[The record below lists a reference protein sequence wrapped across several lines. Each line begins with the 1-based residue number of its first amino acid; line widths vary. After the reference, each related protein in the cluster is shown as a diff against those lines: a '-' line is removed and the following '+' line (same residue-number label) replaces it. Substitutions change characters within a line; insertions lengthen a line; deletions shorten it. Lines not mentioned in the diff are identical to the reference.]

1 MLKDL
6 FSLQISLY
14 TFSSTISK
22 KKQTL
27 TSQKTKK
34 IMAKKEIKKQT
45 IEEVL
50 AEHTPTS
57 DAVKSAVQRYNEE
70 KKKKQEQII
79 IDTLGAVDCI
89 VSDLVDDLRRIR
101 AEEKRAQQRIL
112 DVTAAK
118 EAYLADPDQEVLA
131 QGLRKAGISLSRYAE

>member
-1 MLKDL
+1 M
-6 FSLQISLY
+6 FSP
-14 TFSSTISK
+14 TTSK
-22 KKQTL
+22 KKQTS

-45 IEEVL
+45 IEEIL

-89 VSDLVDDLRRIR
+89 VSDLVDNLRRIR

-118 EAYLADPDQEVLA
+118 EAYLADPDQEVLV
-131 QGLRKAGISLSRYAE
+131 QELRKAGVCFARYTE

>member
-1 MLKDL
+1 MTREELKERN
-6 FSLQISLY
+6 
-14 TFSSTISK
+14 
-22 KKQTL
+22 
-27 TSQKTKK
+27 QK
-34 IMAKKEIKKQT
+34 ADHRRDPRR
-45 IEEVL
+45 
-50 AEHTPTS
+50 AHS

-89 VSDLVDDLRRIR
+89 VSDLVDNLRKIR

-118 EAYLADPDQEVLA
+118 EAYLADPDQEVLV
-131 QGLRKAGISLSRYAE
+131 QELRKAGVCFACYTE